1 MVNRLKKVGTSTA
14 VGLAVVVN
22 SPGGL
27 PVQSQ
32 IIGEKVQDFASKHN
46 LKLYTFA
53 RDVAASGGY
62 VILSAGDHVV
72 ADKSSIV
79 GSIGVVFTKLKLR
92 GLLERFSVDHKHFS
106 TNEYPSHHT
115 ASCFPASCRHTRTS
129 RLLRRS
135 T

>member
-1 MVNRLKKVGTSTA
+1 VVNRLKKVGTSTA

-106 TNEYPSHHT
+106 TNE
-115 ASCFPASCRHTRTS
+115 
-129 RLLRRS
+129 
-135 T
+135 